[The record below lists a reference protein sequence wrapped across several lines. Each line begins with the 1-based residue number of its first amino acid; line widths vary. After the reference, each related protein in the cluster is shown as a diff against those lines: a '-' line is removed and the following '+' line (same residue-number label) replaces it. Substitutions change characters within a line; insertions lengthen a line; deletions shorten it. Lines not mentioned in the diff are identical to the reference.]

1 MKHRKLLFG
10 MVAVVA
16 AAFAVPQAAVAEV
29 IAVGDQ
35 IRIYDGPGGNGG
47 GEFYADVTPLNNP
60 AAASPY
66 DFITFCLQ
74 LNENISYGQTNFVG
88 GVSTQTNDGD
98 ALSAATAY
106 LYTQFR
112 NGTLASYDFSGATR
126 AASATALQLAIWY
139 LENEVYLD
147 GSTFRNSVT
156 NGSLGSSALAQAFIA
171 AGQGSGWTTTGGVKV
186 LNLYGTYANDVYSV
200 NRQDLLT
207 VVPEPGTLALLG
219 LGLMGLGLSRRR
231 KTA

>member
-74 LNENISYGQTNFVG
+74 LNEGISYGQTSFVG

-126 AASATALQLAIWY
+126 AASATALQLAIWF
-139 LENEVYLD
+139 LEGEVYLD

-186 LNLYGTYANDVYSV
+186 LNLYGTYRNGVFSDD
-200 NRQDLLT
+200 RQDLLT
-207 VVPEPGTLALLG
+207 VPEPGTLALLG
-219 LGLMGLGLSRRR
+219 LGLMGLGFARRR
-231 KTA
+231 KSA